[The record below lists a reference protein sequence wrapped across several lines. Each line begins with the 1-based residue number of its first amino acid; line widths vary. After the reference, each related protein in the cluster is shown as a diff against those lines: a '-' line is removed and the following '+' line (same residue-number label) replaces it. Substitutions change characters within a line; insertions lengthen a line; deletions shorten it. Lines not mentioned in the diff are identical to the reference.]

1 MMNKTM
7 QSAKKRIKNLENRKL
22 AYSMKVS
29 TGFDAKKNDEAVK
42 KFFEQFKKS

>member
-22 AYSMKVS
+22 AYSMKVVNK
-29 TGFDAKKNDEAVK
+29 DMQKNDEAVK
-42 KFFEQFKKS
+42 KFFEQFKK